1 MANKKIAEQLKKDY
15 ATLGNEKK
23 VVDDT
28 LKQEIE
34 NRDKMVIE
42 INNLQKS
49 NLRKTIVILV
59 EGIIIAI
66 LAGIL
71 GLIVYMRFRANSNSL
86 VGLKL
91 F

>member
-1 MANKKIAEQLKKDY
+1 LANKKIAEQLKKDY